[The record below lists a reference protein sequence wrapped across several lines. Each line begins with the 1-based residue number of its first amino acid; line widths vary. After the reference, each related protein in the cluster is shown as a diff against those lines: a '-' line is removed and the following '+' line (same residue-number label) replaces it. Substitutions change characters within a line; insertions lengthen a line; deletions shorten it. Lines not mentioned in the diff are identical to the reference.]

1 MVIHQPRFDI
11 FTMLDD
17 LVLLA
22 KGGDPVYLG
31 PRAKATS
38 YFESLGYTCPAKI
51 NPADF
56 VIDIIDTHRD
66 SLVAAWKAHGGQVR
80 TAFPWLALS
89 LLSLSTACCLP
100 VSTVCCLSETA
111 CLYAQLTV
119 KYLHGVQ
126 ESFEKN
132 VLTRTGRYAFLYDCS
147 LRASLLSIFSPPPP
161 PPPPPLACSVVCR
174 SDKLSG

>member
-80 TAFPWLALS
+80 TAAVCPP
-89 LLSLSTACCLP
+89 LSTLNCLLFACLNCLP
-100 VSTVCCLSETA
+100 ETV
-111 CLYAQLTV
+111 
-119 KYLHGVQ
+119 
-126 ESFEKN
+126 
-132 VLTRTGRYAFLYDCS
+132 
-147 LRASLLSIFSPPPP
+147 
-161 PPPPPLACSVVCR
+161 
-174 SDKLSG
+174 